1 MSKPFFLKSPVGKK
15 KNNPDILIKLIS
27 QFSNIEILLDNFQE
41 DS

>member
-1 MSKPFFLKSPVGKK
+1 MSKPFFWNHLLER